1 MTELL
6 RYQVPPART
15 RFYAPGVPVALRV
28 PETTLP
34 ALLDAAAGR
43 RGRRTAVVCGGRR
56 TGYTVLRHRA
66 VRLASSLA
74 AAGVCRGARVALL
87 LPAGPQAVTACHA
100 VWLLGAVVV
109 PLDPGTA
116 PEGIR
121 RRLAHSGAVVVLCA
135 AGAEVGAGT
144 VRSRT
149 RSVQV
154 IEVPAG
160 GGAPPWRLGRARR
173 PVRSPARAHGPRA
186 APSPG
191 DPAVLL
197 YEDGWAVMLTHR
209 NLVAAAHQLLAW
221 LPELTRRRATVL
233 CLNPPWRASGL
244 LFGVTGAALAGARVI
259 LEPRPEPEAVLWAA
273 RRYRPVVLAAP
284 AGELRRLL
292 ARPEHEWEALSGVR
306 TLVSG
311 QLDEESGRRL
321 RSLVDAPLVESYGP
335 ADAAG
340 IALANPRGP
349 NARAGTAGI
358 AVPGA
363 EVRVAVEGFP
373 HAEAL
378 PGRAGELLL
387 RGPQVCP
394 GYWRD
399 GAATQRRLL
408 PGGWLRT
415 GRAAVAGPDG
425 FVTLLDRGPHA
436 PYAGPAAVMPA
447 RLRNAPSG
455 GAGPESGP
463 GGPTG
468 QEG

>member
-1 MTELL
+1 M
-6 RYQVPPART
+6 
-15 RFYAPGVPVALRV
+15 
-28 PETTLP
+28 
-34 ALLDAAAGR
+34 
-43 RGRRTAVVCGGRR
+43 
-56 TGYTVLRHRA
+56 
-66 VRLASSLA
+66 
-74 AAGVCRGARVALL
+74 
-87 LPAGPQAVTACHA
+87 
-100 VWLLGAVVV
+100 WLLGAVAV
-109 PLDPGTA
+109 PLDPASA
-116 PEGIR
+116 PEEIR
-121 RRLAHSGAVVVLCA
+121 RCLAHSGAVVALCA
-135 AGAEVGAGT
+135 SGAEAGAGT

-160 GGAPPWRLGRARR
+160 GTPPPWRRTRARR
-173 PVRSPARAHGPRA
+173 PARAGGPRA
-186 APSPG
+186 ATSPG
-191 DPAVLL
+191 DLAVLL
-197 YEDGWAVMLTHR
+197 YEEGRAVMLTHR
-209 NLVAAAHQLLAW
+209 NLVAAAQQLLCW

-233 CLNPPWRASGL
+233 CLNPPWRAPGL
-244 LFGVTGAALAGARVI
+244 LFGVTGAALAGARVV
-259 LEPRPEPEAVLWAA
+259 LEPRPEPEAVLRAA
-273 RRYRPVVLAAP
+273 HRYRPAVLAAP
-284 AGELRRLL
+284 AGELRRLP
-292 ARPEHEWEALSGVR
+292 ARPEHEWEAASGVH

-321 RSLVDAPLVESYGP
+321 RSLVDAPLVETYGP

-363 EVRVAVEGFP
+363 EARVAVEGFP

-399 GAATQRRLL
+399 TAATQRRLL

-425 FVTLLDRGPHA
+425 FVTLLDHG
-436 PYAGPAAVMPA
+436 PYAPSARGTRPPAG
-447 RLRNAPSG
+447 RD
-455 GAGPESGP
+455 SGP
-463 GGPTG
+463 GR
-468 QEG
+468 EG

>member
-1 MTELL
+1 MSELL
-6 RYQVPPART
+6 RYQAPPAWT
-15 RFYAPGVPVALRV
+15 RFYALGVPVALRV

-34 ALLDAAAGR
+34 ALLDTAVGR

-56 TGYTVLRHRA
+56 TGYTVLRRRVA
-66 VRLASSLA
+66 RLASSLA

-87 LPAGPQAVTACHA
+87 LPTGPQAVTACHA
-100 VWLLGAVVV
+100 VWLLGAVAV
-109 PLDPGTA
+109 PLDPGAA
-116 PEGIR
+116 PEEIR
-121 RRLAHSGAVVVLCA
+121 RRMAHSGAVVALCA
-135 AGAEVGAGT
+135 AGAGIGAGT

-154 IEVPAG
+154 IEVPAD
-160 GGAPPWRLGRARR
+160 GGAPPWHRTRARR
-173 PVRSPARAHGPRA
+173 SVRSPARAHGARPA
-186 APSPG
+186 LSPG
-191 DPAVLL
+191 DLAVLL
-197 YEDGWAVMLTHR
+197 YEDGRAVMLTHR

-244 LFGVTGAALAGARVI
+244 LFGVTGAALAGARVV
-259 LEPRPEPEAVLWAA
+259 LEPRPEPEAVLRAA
-273 RRYRPVVLAAP
+273 RRHRPAVLAAP

-292 ARPEHEWEALSGVR
+292 ARPEHEWEAASGVR

-311 QLDEESGRRL
+311 QLDEESDRAL
-321 RSLVDAPLVESYGP
+321 RALVDAPLVETYGP

-363 EVRVAVEGFP
+363 EARVAVEGFP

-399 GAATQRRLL
+399 EAATQRRLL

-425 FVTLLDRGPHA
+425 FITLLDRGPYA
-436 PYAGPAAVMPA
+436 PPAGPSAVTPGRGTRRPA
-447 RLRNAPSG
+447 GRDS
-455 GAGPESGP
+455 GAGRRPGP
-463 GGPTG
+463 GR
-468 QEG
+468 